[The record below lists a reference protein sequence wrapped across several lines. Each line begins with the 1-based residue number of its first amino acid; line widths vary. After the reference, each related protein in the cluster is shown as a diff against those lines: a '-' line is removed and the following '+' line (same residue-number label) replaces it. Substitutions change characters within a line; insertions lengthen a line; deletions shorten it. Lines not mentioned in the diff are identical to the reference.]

1 MTEKHVFIELE
12 NGICIPQDMMEDNSE
27 LRKELLGIPMD
38 IPKEIDHPS
47 IDRDDKN
54 KDKKVEKTELPYCIR
69 YRENNKPIAMGLFPD
84 GKLVIDTNHD
94 IRTCN
99 YWLKKSDA
107 EAVFNI
113 CSQDKEFKE
122 HYYIDILTG
131 GELCEAI
138 GFNEPEYLTKAL
150 EEFKRLGV
158 IK

>member
-1 MTEKHVFIELE
+1 M
-12 NGICIPQDMMEDNSE
+12 
-27 LRKELLGIPMD
+27 
-38 IPKEIDHPS
+38 PKYDSIIGKIDHPP
-47 IDRDDKN
+47 ID
-54 KDKKVEKTELPYCIR
+54 KDKRPEKTELLYCIR

-84 GKLVIDTNHD
+84 GKLVIDTNHN
-94 IRTCN
+94 IKTCN
-99 YWLKKSDA
+99 YWFEKSDA

-122 HYYIDILTG
+122 HYYIDTLTED
-131 GELCEAI
+131 ELCEVI